1 MSPQPWTI
9 RTRTTSREKGEETAC
24 VGLSP
29 STARF
34 QARLVTRL
42 TGSGGTKPRPG
53 TSGIPNSFLPRQY
66 HGRTGHTREDLGVVR
81 PIPRPARGGQLFPR
95 PSLLF
100 LTGLPAAAL
109 PLSATSP
116 PCAGRLTFFRT
127 LSDLLAPS
135 SPEAIYLTSSAFS
148 ASSKPMFFNL
158 LQQKSFLAGDVAP
171 PSALP
176 SPDWLSPPCSPTQCS
191 LWALRG
197 LKTVLVQ
204 SPGPACGVSVKV
216 AVSPGCRRLL
226 LSRLD
231 CCTYY
236 I

>member
-1 MSPQPWTI
+1 M
-9 RTRTTSREKGEETAC
+9 TSFQSSQKTHACRPTSNPSGRRKKIPAAC
-24 VGLSP
+24 VSRVGGYETPPGDWQHPKLLS
-29 STARF
+29 
-34 QARLVTRL
+34 
-42 TGSGGTKPRPG
+42 
-53 TSGIPNSFLPRQY
+53 PRQY

-109 PLSATSP
+109 PLSSTSP

-135 SPEAIYLTSSAFS
+135 SPEAISLTYSAFL
-148 ASSKPMFFNL
+148 ASFKPIFFNL

-176 SPDWLSPPCSPTQCS
+176 SPDWLSPPCSRTQCS
-191 LWALRG
+191 LWAHRG
-197 LKTVLVQ
+197 FKTVLV
-204 SPGPACGVSVKV
+204 
-216 AVSPGCRRLL
+216 
-226 LSRLD
+226 
-231 CCTYY
+231 
-236 I
+236 